1 MNKEKMSKFLKGL
14 REENVLSQKEVGDK
28 TDVSYKT
35 VSDWEN
41 GKTIPNID
49 QLNTLSNIYKVS
61 IEEILEGSRHQKL
74 RFNEKYRWNVILI
87 NSEFKRLLNKK
98 MNEEL
103 NLNEEDEFEYLFEN
117 YYELRE
123 YSSIYINSK
132 NDSNYLK
139 FKESF
144 YNILGKFRNSN
155 ENEKLFEIYKLFKP
169 KKDIILNFKILIGNV
184 SKSEQIKKSFNL
196 LESWEKDMYFMLL
209 QKYDLFINDEHE
221 EMYGEYIEDYEDRYG
236 KIFEKEEKV
245 KSAITF
251 MIKNGAC
258 YNELFLNK
266 IQRYKE
272 NGRVIDAIED
282 CYKLSK
288 KPLKFNV
295 CEKGKYK
302 SYLIENTCKNRFLL
316 GFYQDRSTYSL
327 NVVEFVFTFDELF
340 EFLWKYD
347 PNDLSEKEEK
357 EIKAELGINSLE
369 DFDSYK
375 NFIEKWKN
383 YRNEEAK
390 IEYSLNKLKVC
401 EDLLNQGIVNSEFY
415 KENYI
420 GGKDFE
426 SMINNF
432 YAFKEKVTYKEF
444 ENLRDKKKS
453 KELLD
458 NLNNLSLD
466 EINEY
471 FKEKV
476 IERE

>member
-1 MNKEKMSKFLKGL
+1 MNKEKEKMGKFLKEL
-14 REENVLSQKEVGDK
+14 REENDLSQEKIGDK
-28 TDVSYKT
+28 VIVSYKT
-35 VSDWEN
+35 VSDWEK

-49 QLNTLSNIYKVS
+49 QLNKLSNIFKVS

-74 RFNEKYRWNVILI
+74 SFNEKYKNNTILI
-87 NSEFKRLLNKK
+87 NAEFKRLLNKK
-98 MNEEL
+98 TNEEL
-103 NLNEEDEFEYLFEN
+103 DLNEEDEFEYLFEN

-123 YSSIYINSK
+123 YSSNYINAK
-132 NDSNYLK
+132 NDSDYLK

-144 YNILGKFRNSN
+144 YNILGKLRNSN
-155 ENEKLFEIYKLFKP
+155 ENEKLFEVYKLFKP
-169 KKDIILNFKILIGNV
+169 KKDIMLNFKILIGNV
-184 SKSEQIKKSFNL
+184 SKSDQIKKSFNL
-196 LESWEKDMYFMLL
+196 LEPWEKDMYFMLL
-209 QKYDLFINDEHE
+209 QKYDLFINNEHE
-221 EMYGEYIEDYEDRYG
+221 EKYAEYIENYEDRYG

-295 CEKGKYK
+295 CEEGKYK

-327 NVVEFVFTFDELF
+327 NVIEFVFTFDELF
-340 EFLWKYD
+340 EFLWKYN

-375 NFIEKWKN
+375 NFKEKWKN
-383 YRNEEAK
+383 YRNEETK
-390 IEYSLNKLKVC
+390 IENSLNKLKVC
-401 EDLLNQGIVNSEFY
+401 KDLLNQGIVNSEFY

-420 GGKDFE
+420 GGIDFD

-432 YAFKEKVTYKEF
+432 YTFKEKVTYKEF

-453 KELLD
+453 KELL
-458 NLNNLSLD
+458 NNFSLD

-471 FKEKV
+471 FKEKI